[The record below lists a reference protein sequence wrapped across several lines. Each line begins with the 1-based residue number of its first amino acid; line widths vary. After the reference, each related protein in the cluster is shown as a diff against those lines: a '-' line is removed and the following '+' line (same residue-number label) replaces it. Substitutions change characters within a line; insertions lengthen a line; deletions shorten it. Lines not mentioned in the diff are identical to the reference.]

1 MWSFLFM
8 PATPAGA
15 ARAAAIRQLS
25 GVLACSDARANQLLE
40 LSNNDVQQAVVLH
53 HELEDFD
60 VGPIDHQRAAG
71 GQEAPQA
78 EPQPRPAEQ
87 EQEGRAAALK
97 KHGRSPTALRKRRQ
111 KRKALVGMAAAADA
125 QLRARLAHTE
135 KMLKL
140 ARKHAE
146 RAQRIGFARGGQAE
160 RAASK
165 QRRRPGS
172 KKERKA
178 AASAMRRK
186 AAQRKRRAA

>member
-1 MWSFLFM
+1 M
-8 PATPAGA
+8 PATPTGA
-15 ARAAAIRQLS
+15 ARAAAVRQLS

-60 VGPIDHQRAAG
+60 VGPIGELTLGPAAG

-78 EPQPRPAEQ
+78 EPQPQPAAH
-87 EQEGRAAALK
+87 EQEGRVAALK

-178 AASAMRRK
+178 ASSAMRRK

>member
-1 MWSFLFM
+1 M

-15 ARAAAIRQLS
+15 ARAAAVRQLS

-53 HELEDFD
+53 HELADFD

-71 GQEAPQA
+71 GQGAPQA
-78 EPQPRPAEQ
+78 EPRPQPAAQ

-97 KHGRSPTALRKRRQ
+97 KHSRSPTALRKRRQ
-111 KRKALVGMAAAADA
+111 KRKALVGMAAAANE

-135 KMLKL
+135 KMLNL
-140 ARKHAE
+140 ARKYVE
-146 RAQRIGFARGGQAE
+146 RAERIGFARGGQAE

-172 KKERKA
+172 KKERRA
-178 AASAMRRK
+178 ANSAIRRK
-186 AAQRKRRAA
+186 AARQKRRAA

>member
-1 MWSFLFM
+1 M

-25 GVLACSDARANQLLE
+25 GVLACSDTRANQLLE

-60 VGPIDHQRAAG
+60 IGPIDHQRAG

-78 EPQPRPAEQ
+78 EPRPRPAAQ
-87 EQEGRAAALK
+87 EQGGRVAALK

-111 KRKALVGMAAAADA
+111 KRKALVGMAAAAGE

-146 RAQRIGFARGGQAE
+146 RAERIGFARGGQAE

-178 AASAMRRK
+178 ASSAMRRK

>member
-1 MWSFLFM
+1 M

-15 ARAAAIRQLS
+15 ARAAAVRQLS
-25 GVLACSDARANQLLE
+25 SVLACSDARANQLLE

-71 GQEAPQA
+71 GQGAPQA
-78 EPQPRPAEQ
+78 EPRPQPAA
-87 EQEGRAAALK
+87 QEGRAAALK
-97 KHGRSPTALRKRRQ
+97 KHSRSPTALRKRRQ
-111 KRKALVGMAAAADA
+111 KRKALVGMAVAADE

-178 AASAMRRK
+178 AASAIRRK
-186 AAQRKRRAA
+186 NAQLKRRAA